1 MSQAFSGRQ
10 QALSEQECAALRARN
25 TKELENAAALLNEA
39 AALCPADRKDDAAI
53 PLDPVL
59 REKYIDLQQKSLAM
73 LYASACGEE
82 LLWYED
88 RGPDAEPAEAGLNDL
103 CRPLR
108 SFLNHVD
115 TLTGDYL
122 AVGDHSIP
130 GWLYS
135 PVPPERLTFVLL
147 HELLLLWRSR
157 PDANTIEFFAD
168 KKDNGI
174 SIDMILRHDPAPECI
189 PLPAPTAAPTD
200 TEQQAD
206 ALISRFTALYRV
218 QLMQRNTADSAGI
231 SMLLPA
237 GHMLDP
243 RLELHSDGGFRLNEK
258 RNICHAVLSNLIP
271 TETLLWGD
279 ALID

>member
-82 LLWYED
+82 LLWYEGRD
-88 RGPDAEPAEAGLNDL
+88 PDAEPAETGLNDL

-174 SIDMILRHDPAPECI
+174 SIDMILRYDPAAECI
-189 PLPAPTAAPTD
+189 PLPAPIAAP
-200 TEQQAD
+200 
-206 ALISRFTALYRV
+206 ALHRV